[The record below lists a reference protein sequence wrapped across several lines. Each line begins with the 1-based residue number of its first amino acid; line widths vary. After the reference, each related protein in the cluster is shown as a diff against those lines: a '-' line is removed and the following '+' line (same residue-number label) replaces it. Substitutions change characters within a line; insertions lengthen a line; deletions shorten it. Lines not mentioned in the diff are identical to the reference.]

1 MNKPYIICHM
11 MSSVDGRIDCAMTEQ
26 LKGVEDYYETLAKLD
41 ADTTVSGKRTAALEM
56 ALSGKCV
63 SKNSEIYG
71 KEGFSKKVDAKG
83 YEVVVDSKGEL
94 LWEKENEKPLLIV
107 TSEQVTKEYLNYL
120 DEQNISWIVCGKNT
134 TDLVKLSKILYE
146 EFHVERMAVVGGAV
160 INGAFLKA
168 GLLDEVSILIGAGID
183 GRKGMPGVFDGFD
196 IDQSV
201 ISLSLKDVETFKS
214 SAVWIRYKTVE

>member
-1 MNKPYIICHM
+1 MNKPYIICYM

-56 ALSGKCV
+56 ALSDKCV

-94 LWEKENEKPLLIV
+94 LWEKENEKPLLII

-120 DEQNISWIVCGKNT
+120 DEQNISWIACGKDT
-134 TDLVKLSKILYE
+134 TDLIQASKILYE

-196 IDQSV
+196 IDQPV

-214 SAVWIRYKTVE
+214 GAVWIRYKTVE

>member
-1 MNKPYIICHM
+1 MEKPYIICHM

-41 ADTTVSGKRTAALEM
+41 ADTTVSGKRTAELEM
-56 ALSGKCV
+56 ALSGKYV
-63 SKNSEIYG
+63 
-71 KEGFSKKVDAKG
+71 SKKVDAKG

-94 LWEKENEKPLLIV
+94 LWKKENGDEKPLLTI

-134 TDLVKLSKILYE
+134 TDLVKASKILYE

-196 IDQSV
+196 MDQPV
-201 ISLSLKDVETFKS
+201 ISLFLKDVETFKS
-214 SAVWIRYKTVE
+214 GAVWIRYKTVE

>member
-41 ADTTVSGKRTAALEM
+41 ADTTVSGKRTAELEM
-56 ALSGKCV
+56 ALSGKYV
-63 SKNSEIYG
+63 SKNLEIYG
-71 KEGFSKKVDAKG
+71 KEGSSKKVDAKG

-94 LWEKENEKPLLIV
+94 LWEKENEKPLLII

-134 TDLVKLSKILYE
+134 TDLIQASKILYE

-183 GRKGMPGVFDGFD
+183 GRKGKPGVFDGFD
-196 IDQSV
+196 IDQPV

-214 SAVWIRYKTVE
+214 GAVWIRYKTIE